1 MADSRDAWDF
11 TRTCVGTLKAPTART
26 RCLPA
31 IHLSNDAVVHTKKE
45 DAKKRK
51 RTADLGV
58 RPAHHRQVLAII
70 QLTILIFVHWP
81 FGVAPTQSEHRVRFL
96 ARKWCRNGGAYQPW
110 RDRTVPARVFDN
122 VALGLFLSFL
132 VLL

>member
-1 MADSRDAWDF
+1 M
-11 TRTCVGTLKAPTART
+11 TLWYTK
-26 RCLPA
+26 
-31 IHLSNDAVVHTKKE
+31 KKE

-70 QLTILIFVHWP
+70 QLTVLIFVHWP

-96 ARKWCRNGGAYQPW
+96 ARKWCSHQYAKFRLA
-110 RDRTVPARVFDN
+110 
-122 VALGLFLSFL
+122 VA
-132 VLL
+132 